1 MKCGEYAGFHKLMF
15 MRGGVFALLCAAVA
29 AFFSLDCLA
38 DTQYLPVGVTTNVDV
53 AADATLSDTISLADR
68 TAVVKGGAGKLT
80 VPSGK
85 FIQDK
90 TVDIRVREGGVA
102 LTATQQ
108 ELDAYPQPT
117 ETMNK
122 AAFWLESSTNLVK
135 DGDDIKVWRDV
146 RDTDSSVTNHYFA
159 VADNTWADL
168 CPQSATYKEKSA
180 VYFRGYQS
188 GCWMNWQKPAGGQ
201 ATVDKLYNVFLV
213 HGAESRWGYA
223 LGQRNGSSP
232 YFQPGEPGGN
242 SVMWIGHNNE
252 NKPMHASR
260 SFRDGVEVDAFTTS
274 QGTGIHVVEV
284 DCLEQTQ
291 SAQCFFNDRD
301 FWNDGTGHNPMF
313 GPDSTKQTAGGKRA
327 GGEYICEMLLF
338 TNRLSE
344 AERVNVSNWLLAK
357 WRGAVPPQK
366 IPFAVALAT
375 NAVLEVES
383 GAYSSLS
390 VSGDGV
396 LANAGQSM
404 LVMPSIP
411 QPKPRTVQLRTS
423 ATPITLG
430 HPLPVECDAGDTVN
444 STITYAGPKITKA
457 ASAGAGRLIKDGTG
471 PLLID
476 KIPDGVN
483 NLVVSN
489 GLLMLSSPDRHADLV
504 PGPGRNIA
512 ATIPEWSFESYNADS
527 ISSAYKYFNNTE
539 FNGWHGV
546 QPVPNDGY
554 SQVFIFDSQY
564 GSPTGW
570 GLTLDPP
577 DGKNCLALKHHA
589 SAWREF
595 TVPETGKYELEFL
608 AAPRQGYAGKH
619 LDVMIGTSESDLEL
633 FGDITTVDFQGWR
646 RYVYQTGLLEAG
658 TTYQLWFKTKG
669 ENSNKDDR
677 LTQIDAVRIKLPE
690 PAVGTWAIPN
700 GDFEDHAVD
709 FSNSFTL
716 DNTNRVTGF
725 TVGQYT
731 GTGVS
736 EGDTDGYT
744 TFSVFGTDSFA
755 HYNRPWSTGG
765 TTQFY
770 MTGTG
775 SKLVTTFT
783 PPAGRWHV
791 QADMSA
797 WSVRSTTAGK
807 AYAVDAEVSI
817 GGVTTAL
824 GQISTKEHRLA
835 PRKWPNAFVVD
846 GETPVTL
853 TLTGVVPD
861 TWGHGIL
868 DNLVL
873 VAAHAADENL
883 LEDPGIDDSGK
894 WSIVTTPKPSGVT
907 SSQFLYCD
915 SFYRQYFGI
924 DSLAGEKVAKL
935 VNDDTIYQSVTFPTG
950 GLYRLTVNLKTR
962 GASAPS
968 TGSGNN
974 PLDVYLAKDGVTN
987 FVGRSDNAAT
997 TNYNEY
1003 AFTFAVPQ
1011 AGGTYDVGFRGTS
1024 VWGGEGTPT
1033 VDRTMLL
1040 DAAWL
1045 CRVESERELALPKGL
1060 SIEVAD
1066 GARLQLDFAGTNEV
1080 SSLRIA
1086 GRNCLGYISAET
1098 RPDLFPALSGPGT
1111 LYIRDHGLVILFR

>member
-1 MKCGEYAGFHKLMF
+1 MKASICRSGTDVRTTRKVAFAAATGIV
-15 MRGGVFALLCAAVA
+15 GVFI
-29 AFFSLDCLA
+29 AFGCFA
-38 DTQYLPVGVTTNVDV
+38 DTLYLPVGVTTNVDV
-53 AADATLSDTISLADR
+53 AADAALADTVSLADR

-90 TVDIRVREGGVA
+90 TVDIRVREGSVA

-108 ELDAYPQPT
+108 ELAAYPEPT

-122 AAFWLESSTNLVK
+122 AAFWLESRTNLVK

-146 RDTDSSVTNHYFA
+146 RDTDSSETNHYYA
-159 VADNTWADL
+159 VVDNTWTNL
-168 CPQSATYKEKSA
+168 CPQEATYKEKDA

-188 GCWMNWQKPAGGQ
+188 GCWMNWQKPTGGQ
-201 ATVDKLYNVFLV
+201 ATVGNLYNVFLV

-242 SVMWIGHNNE
+242 AVMWIAHNAE
-252 NKPMHASR
+252 NKPMHCSR
-260 SFRDGVEVDAFTTS
+260 TYRDGVEVDAFMTL

-284 DCLEQTQ
+284 ECLEMTQ

-301 FWNDGTGHNPMF
+301 FWKDANGYNPMF
-313 GPDSTKQTAGGKRA
+313 GETSTTQTAGGKRA

-344 AERVNVSNWLLAK
+344 VERVSISNWLLRK
-357 WRGAVPPQK
+357 WRDAVPPQK
-366 IPFAVALAT
+366 VPVAVALAT
-375 NAVLEVES
+375 NTVLEVES
-383 GAYSSLS
+383 SVYSSLS
-390 VSGDGV
+390 VSGDGT
-396 LANAGQSM
+396 LANVGQDM

-411 QPKPRTVQLRTS
+411 QPKPRTMQLRTS

-430 HPLPVECDAGDTVN
+430 HLMPVECTAGDTVN
-444 STITYAGPKITKA
+444 SAITYAGPKLTKT
-457 ASAGAGRLIKDGTG
+457 ASAGEGKLVKTGNG

-476 KIPDGVN
+476 KIPEGVTE
-483 NLVVSN
+483 LTVTG
-489 GLLMLSSPDRHADLV
+489 GLLMLSDPDRHADLV
-504 PGPGRNIA
+504 PGPDMNVA
-512 ATIPEWSFESYNADS
+512 ATIPEWSFETYNATSDS
-527 ISSAYKYFNNTE
+527 NCQKYFNNSE
-539 FNGWHGV
+539 HEGWYGIK
-546 QPVPNDGY
+546 PVPDDGY

-570 GLTLDPP
+570 GLTVNPP
-577 DGKNCLALKHHA
+577 DGKNCLAVKHYA

-595 TVPETGKYELEFL
+595 TVPETGKYELEFW
-608 AAPRQGYAGKH
+608 AAPRNGYSGKH
-619 LDVMIGTSESDLEL
+619 LDVMIGTSESDLVRL
-633 FGDITTVDFQGWR
+633 GDIQTSDFQGWR
-646 RYVYQTGLLEAG
+646 RYVYRIGLLEVG

-669 ENSNKDDR
+669 ENSSRNDC
-677 LTQIDAVRIKLPE
+677 LTQIDAVRVKLSE
-690 PAVGTWAIPN
+690 AVIGTWAIPN
-700 GDFEDHAVD
+700 GDFEDHAVG

-725 TVGQYT
+725 TVEQYT
-731 GTGVS
+731 GNAGAESGTAN
-736 EGDTDGYT
+736 YT
-744 TFSVFGTDSFA
+744 TFSVFGTDDFA
-755 HYNRPWSTGG
+755 RYNRPWSTGG

-770 MTGTG
+770 MTGTE
-775 SKLVTTFT
+775 SKLMTTFT

-797 WSVRSTTAGK
+797 WCVSAATAGK
-807 AYAVDAEVSI
+807 AYAVNAEVAI

-853 TLTGVVPD
+853 TLTGVVPNS
-861 TWGHGIL
+861 WGHGIL

-873 VAAHAADENL
+873 VAAHESDSNL
-883 LEDPGIDDSGK
+883 LADPGFDNLNGWTIA
-894 WSIVTTPKPSGVT
+894 TTPKPSGVNA
-907 SSQFLYCD
+907 SSFLSYSEFLYTN
-915 SFYRQYFGI
+915 YFGI
-924 DSLAGEKVAKL
+924 GAFEGTKVLRL

-950 GLYRLTVNLKTR
+950 GLHRLTVNFKTR
-962 GASAPS
+962 GTTEPS
-968 TGSGNN
+968 GSGNN
-974 PLDVYLAKDGVTN
+974 PVNVYLAKDGVTN

-997 TNYNEY
+997 TNFNEY
-1003 AFTFAVPQ
+1003 AFTFALPEV
-1011 AGGTYDVGFRGTS
+1011 GGTYDVGFRGTN
-1024 VWGGEGTPT
+1024 VWDGGSTT
-1033 VDRTMLL
+1033 VDHTMLL

-1045 CRVESERELALPKGL
+1045 CRVESERDIVLPKDL
-1060 SIEVAD
+1060 NIKVD
-1066 GARLQLDFAGTNEV
+1066 PNARLQLDFAGTNEV
-1080 SSLRIA
+1080 YSLHVG
-1086 GRNCLGYISAET
+1086 GRSCKGFVSAAL

-1111 LYIRDHGLVILFR
+1111 LYIRDRGFIIVVR